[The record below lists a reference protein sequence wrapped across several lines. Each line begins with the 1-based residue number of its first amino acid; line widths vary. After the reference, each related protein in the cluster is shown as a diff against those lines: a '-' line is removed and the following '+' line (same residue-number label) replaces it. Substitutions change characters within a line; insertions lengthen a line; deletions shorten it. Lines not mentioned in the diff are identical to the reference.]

1 MSTDGCDHGLLLIYL
16 KDTQQIATY
25 RGGDSFLV
33 LTDGDTRKIHELA
46 SKSTD
51 GGEAVALQYLLQNY
65 KDVAEP
71 SVTRADSWMPII
83 GLIAALLIFLLIL
96 AILIALFL
104 SRFCCCCYKNKKE
117 VYQVNTIPTYKTIE
131 PLYVAAPNER
141 FPMHANDT
149 IYSTPYSGSPLP
161 YPPPPG
167 ASRPITPAS
176 TVRTT
181 RVVPSGFNKQNLSD
195 PPSPRTQRRRDRGE
209 IAEKR
214 STRVLESPQSQP
226 SPISPSDPPS
236 TKALRRIDRGEYA
249 TKPLST
255 TSPNRIDS
263 HSLTTDVKPVATLA
277 KNSPEAQRRESSVAG
292 ESATYVLP
300 PDGSIYSSSTLP
312 HPHHRDAYLPP
323 INEAYGTIPRPW
335 ISPPSRGR
343 AKSLSTDSDLA
354 ERMECLSVSST
365 SDGTTTYSTTEEE
378 VLSVVSESE
387 FKSSNSQLD
396 LLSQGEAADP
406 FAPIVYAEKIH
417 PRIEPANRTGME
429 VVKLVTNIFP
439 IRTDPNREVYR
450 YDVSADLVTGV
461 ETRNRNGG
469 VISMNRGPKDDTLM
483 TRRSEAVRAALKA
496 ALEAYRILSETG
508 VTVFDGTTILFSNE
522 DLAMALKPHNGTLTL
537 PEKQREIRITIR
549 PCTDSAHHFTIGD
562 AEAKIANGESAE
574 YKETTPDAR
583 LVAALVLDA
592 KIGTF
597 YKANG
602 LVETIA
608 QLNRWEG
615 VHQVQWDPAAIKRTN
630 TYLRGLQKARKPDDR
645 WNLIKNHLDEL
656 DLSRNSPI
664 MAGFGISVDS
674 EAFAGYWL
682 PSACS
687 ESSNMANRDPEKK
700 LTPRALLWTSFT
712 LHGMKTH
719 EFYHKFKH
727 LSSASRSKRTTK
739 GITIRS
745 LEVENAPTNLDDE
758 VRTGNLF
765 AKAKNQRKIL
775 GAKATIMII
784 YISNK
789 FVDPAGRIPETRS
802 HGLLK
807 FLEAKHQIVTQHL
820 ATDTILGKKQYDN
833 SIKPMDNATME
844 NHSQQ
849 VQI

>member
-1 MSTDGCDHGLLLIYL
+1 
-16 KDTQQIATY
+16 
-25 RGGDSFLV
+25 
-33 LTDGDTRKIHELA
+33 
-46 SKSTD
+46 
-51 GGEAVALQYLLQNY
+51 
-65 KDVAEP
+65 
-71 SVTRADSWMPII
+71 
-83 GLIAALLIFLLIL
+83 
-96 AILIALFL
+96 
-104 SRFCCCCYKNKKE
+104 
-117 VYQVNTIPTYKTIE
+117 
-131 PLYVAAPNER
+131 
-141 FPMHANDT
+141 
-149 IYSTPYSGSPLP
+149 
-161 YPPPPG
+161 
-167 ASRPITPAS
+167 
-176 TVRTT
+176 
-181 RVVPSGFNKQNLSD
+181 
-195 PPSPRTQRRRDRGE
+195 
-209 IAEKR
+209 
-214 STRVLESPQSQP
+214 
-226 SPISPSDPPS
+226 
-236 TKALRRIDRGEYA
+236 
-249 TKPLST
+249 
-255 TSPNRIDS
+255 
-263 HSLTTDVKPVATLA
+263 
-277 KNSPEAQRRESSVAG
+277 
-292 ESATYVLP
+292 
-300 PDGSIYSSSTLP
+300 
-312 HPHHRDAYLPP
+312 
-323 INEAYGTIPRPW
+323 
-335 ISPPSRGR
+335 
-343 AKSLSTDSDLA
+343 
-354 ERMECLSVSST
+354 MECLSVSST

-537 PEKQREIRITIR
+537 PEKQRKFESRFALALIQLITSLLEMRKRRLPTEKGIRFIE
-549 PCTDSAHHFTIGD
+549 G
-562 AEAKIANGESAE
+562 AE

-674 EAFAGYWL
+674 KPLQVTGFRRPAPKVQYGE
-682 PSACS
+682 
-687 ESSNMANRDPEKK
+687 
-700 LTPRALLWTSFT
+700 
-712 LHGMKTH
+712 
-719 EFYHKFKH
+719 
-727 LSSASRSKRTTK
+727 SRSVPTDLKKAGWKQGKETYTEGAVVDKLYIAWNENPRVLPQIQAFVERFKIEADHK

-844 NHSQQ
+844 NILNKFNLKAFGLNYTIVPESFAKDHWFGSTLIMGYDVCHPTGQTVGERALGFAVENPSVVGFAHNGCENRDAFVGDFAFQEPLRERVDDRLLNARTKWMLKWWQKRRDPKLPENFFIFRDGVSEGQYEMVLSQELGAIQ
-849 VQI
+849 EACDEYEVGYKPNFLLVVVTKRHNKRFFKEGSNGAIGNPEALTVVDQEIVRTDLTELFIQSHHAIQGTAKATQYVLLYSSDPSITQDTLQPLILALTFQHQICNMPVSIPEPVYQSDEWAKRGSELLKTYRDLKFPLARKNGGDGRDKRQPIDWEEMTKRLGYMNKPLDGVRANA